1 MPSSCLGVGCCV
13 GSYTRCCR
21 HVKESHRKT
30 TKLAG
35 STRRHDFPIPIDF
48 PTACIPVVLSYLFAY
63 SHNLTHSCISS
74 HPILPYCPQA
84 PKNPTSNQ
92 TRPAFPAPQTR
103 HPRVSANSLR
113 RLPARCRMS
122 RRGTNPAEASGRSTQ
137 IHASNRPHHLPCA
150 SAAGPLKCASGQLLK
165 FPAPTR
171 GAWAR
176 RRFAMRR
183 RHRQGSRHVMVR
195 PVARIPG
202 ESGQTGRGKN
212 PQARRRIAQ
221 DGWQITQAAG
231 QTGRHAGDWVRS
243 FHFST
248 FSGIS

>member
-92 TRPAFPAPQTR
+92 ARPASGLSRSTHPTR
-103 HPRVSANSLR
+103 LLKYPGGHGYGIAW
-113 RLPARCRMS
+113 
-122 RRGTNPAEASGRSTQ
+122 RRGVNVDCGVDDDDDRGDAACLCDRAIGPEGRPA
-137 IHASNRPHHLPCA
+137 
-150 SAAGPLKCASGQLLK
+150 
-165 FPAPTR
+165 
-171 GAWAR
+171 
-176 RRFAMRR
+176 
-183 RHRQGSRHVMVR
+183 
-195 PVARIPG
+195 
-202 ESGQTGRGKN
+202 
-212 PQARRRIAQ
+212 
-221 DGWQITQAAG
+221 
-231 QTGRHAGDWVRS
+231 
-243 FHFST
+243 
-248 FSGIS
+248 

>member
-63 SHNLTHSCISS
+63 SHNLIHSCISS
-74 HPILPYCPQA
+74 HPILPHCPQA

-92 TRPAFPAPQTR
+92 ARPAFPVPQTR
-103 HPRVSANSLR
+103 HPPVYTNSLR

-150 SAAGPLKCASGQLLK
+150 SVRSTQTRVRPTHSNTLGGMGTAS
-165 FPAPTR
+165 PRDAAPTSQW
-171 GAWAR
+171 GPAFKPA
-176 RRFAMRR
+176 
-183 RHRQGSRHVMVR
+183 
-195 PVARIPG
+195 
-202 ESGQTGRGKN
+202 
-212 PQARRRIAQ
+212 
-221 DGWQITQAAG
+221 
-231 QTGRHAGDWVRS
+231 
-243 FHFST
+243 
-248 FSGIS
+248 